1 MPLKSSPKS
10 RLFVSAPSAGAKA
23 FLLIVLS
30 IALMTLDR
38 QAGHLDQLRSG
49 LSLLVYPV
57 RATVDLPYAGWNWL
71 NESLASR
78 RELLRENEQL
88 RQEILQKNAELQ
100 TLATLKEENIRLRKL
115 LGSSEQLGEEVRI
128 TELLRADLDPFRHR
142 VTVNLGSRDGVSKND
157 AVLDASGT
165 VGQVTSV
172 GPLTAEV
179 ILITDPGHATP
190 VEVNSN
196 GIRTVALGT
205 GSLNL
210 LELPFLPNSAE
221 IRPGDLLVTSG
232 LGGRFPRGYPVAVID
247 EVKRD
252 PGQAFASITARPV
265 AELDRLR
272 EVLLVSP
279 QERGEEDGAEDSEEP
294 VEASGKATADEVA
307 P

>member
-1 MPLKSSPKS
+1 MKSSPKS

-23 FLLIVLS
+23 FLLIILS

-49 LSLLVYPV
+49 LSFLVYPV

-88 RQEILQKNAELQ
+88 RQEILRKNAELQ
-100 TLATLKEENIRLRKL
+100 TLATLREENVRLRKL
-115 LGSSEQLGEEVRI
+115 LGSSEQLGDEVRI

-142 VTVNLGSRDGVSKND
+142 VTVNLGRRDGVSKDD
-157 AVLDASGT
+157 AVLDAAGT

-252 PGQAFASITARPV
+252 PGQAFAKITARPV

-279 QERGEEDGAEDSEEP
+279 QERSEENSEENGD
-294 VEASGKATADEVA
+294 EATTDEVT